1 MFGMKLLII
10 IVADIE
16 KEYLRLKNLNV
27 DFIKIPTKNDWGAIA
42 IFEDTFGNCIQ
53 IHQSQYFF

>member
-1 MFGMKLLII
+1 MKLLII